1 MFTLVYARATT
12 LIIKFGVPFAMLKGI
27 LGTVFE
33 NSSSLMRGIG
43 NRRQT
48 DADENLPHY
57 VLDYR
62 KHVRNLIAS
71 HPIDEAM
78 SLAVGGHYDE
88 IGQIAAEIIIQCG
101 ASNTSSIIDLGCG
114 SGRLAKQICLRLPQ
128 IQYLGIDVVQELLDY
143 AATKTPP
150 HFRYLLNYT
159 PNIPA
164 PDASV
169 DMVVAFSVFTHL
181 YHEESFVYLR
191 DIKRVLRPGGA
202 AVFSFL
208 ETATHWPVFDH
219 LVAGVG
225 RPRTSELTMFIER
238 PQIESWAD
246 HLGFQIQAY
255 NPGPPLG
262 QTVVVLTRP

>member
-1 MFTLVYARATT
+1 MSWLVYARAKN
-12 LIIKFGVPFAMLKGI
+12 LIIKSGALVAMLKGI

-33 NSSSLMRGIG
+33 NSGAFIRGIG
-43 NRRQT
+43 NRRE
-48 DADENLPHY
+48 ADPGRKLPHY

-62 KHVRNLIAS
+62 KHVHNLMAKY
-71 HPIDEAM
+71 PIDEAM
-78 SLAVGGHYDE
+78 ALAVGGHYDE
-88 IGQIAAEIIIQCG
+88 IGQIAAEIVIRCG
-101 ASNTSSIIDLGCG
+101 LTSSSSIIDLGCG
-114 SGRLAKQICLRLPQ
+114 SGRLAKHIGIRLPQ

-143 AATKTPP
+143 AATRTPP
-150 HFRYLLNYT
+150 HFRYLLNYE

-208 ETATHWPVFDH
+208 ETATHWPVFEH

-225 RPRTSELTMFIER
+225 RPRTSELTMFMER
-238 PQIESWAD
+238 SQIESWAN
-246 HLGFQIQAY
+246 HLGFRVQEY
-255 NPGPPLG
+255 DPGPHLG
-262 QTVVVLTRP
+262 QTVAVLTRP

>member
-1 MFTLVYARATT
+1 
-12 LIIKFGVPFAMLKGI
+12 LIIECGVLVAMLKGI

-33 NSSSLMRGIG
+33 NSSSLIRGIV
-43 NRRQT
+43 NRRE
-48 DADENLPHY
+48 ADPVENLPHY

-62 KHVRNLIAS
+62 KHVRNLIAN

-88 IGQIAAEIIIQCG
+88 IGQIAAEIVIQCG
-101 ASNTSSIIDLGCG
+101 ATNSSSIIDLGCG
-114 SGRLAKQICLRLPQ
+114 SGRLAKQIGIRLPQ

-143 AATKTPP
+143 AATRTPP
-150 HFRYLLNYT
+150 HFRYLLNYAQ
-159 PNIPA
+159 NIPV

-208 ETATHWPVFDH
+208 ETATHWPVFEH
-219 LVAGVG
+219 LVAGAG
-225 RPRTSELTMFIER
+225 RPRASELTMFMER

-246 HLGFQIQAY
+246 HLGFRVQEY
-255 NPGPPLG
+255 NPGPYLG
-262 QTVVVLTRP
+262 QTVAMLTRP